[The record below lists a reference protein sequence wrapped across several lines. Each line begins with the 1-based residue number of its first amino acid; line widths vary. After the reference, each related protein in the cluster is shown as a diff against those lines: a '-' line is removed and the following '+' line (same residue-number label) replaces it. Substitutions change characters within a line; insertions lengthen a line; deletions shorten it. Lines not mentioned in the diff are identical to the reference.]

1 MDGPLRGVFLHD
13 VSHGLSQEELPLLQ
27 LVVGSDDD
35 GCVHVNH
42 HEVHDDNE
50 DDEDDSGNLWISVVH
65 LRIGE
70 LSKQHLEAGDR
81 SRADFTE
88 DIVMLPKWHVCDY
101 DEHWEHQQADG
112 WKHKDVCHWFLDCA
126 EQNPQT
132 GQDIRCN

>member
-1 MDGPLRGVFLHD
+1 MSAIAAYDILPMDGPLRGVFLHD

-88 DIVMLPKWHVCDY
+88 DIVMLPK
-101 DEHWEHQQADG
+101 
-112 WKHKDVCHWFLDCA
+112 
-126 EQNPQT
+126 
-132 GQDIRCN
+132 